1 MCDAPPHWLML
12 TPPALLGS
20 DEGRTGRYRIGGE
33 GVPETPSAHLSYA
46 DLAVAQVDEAE
57 KPALHRA

>member
-1 MCDAPPHWLML
+1 ML